1 MYAAMKSNP
10 DTIHENHFLLKAI
23 DFKQGRN
30 KYFTKIWAIQPPLKT
45 IYMTKTDWACTLHLG
60 YNILLYII
68 NFACLFKFNDIR
80 ARKVLFCLSSRNAG
94 SWINIVYDPS
104 VHGLCRIFH

>member
-60 YNILLYII
+60 YNIYFTLY
-68 NFACLFKFNDIR
+68 NFAYLFKLNDIR
-80 ARKVLFCLSSRNAG
+80 ARKKFFFSSRNAG

-104 VHGLCRIFH
+104 VHSLCRIFH